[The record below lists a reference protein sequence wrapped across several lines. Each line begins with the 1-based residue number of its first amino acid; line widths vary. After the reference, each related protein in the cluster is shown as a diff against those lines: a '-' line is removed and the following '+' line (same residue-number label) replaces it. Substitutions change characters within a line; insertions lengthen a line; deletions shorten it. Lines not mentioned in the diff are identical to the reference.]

1 MCPDPSGC
9 FSPLLPQ
16 RYVTTGRIATVR
28 PTGPLPS
35 VTSLALEEAQIV
47 DPSGKQVSGAA
58 ASLGEDAELL
68 EAVGT
73 GQVSPQ

>member
-1 MCPDPSGC
+1 M
-9 FSPLLPQ
+9 
-16 RYVTTGRIATVR
+16 R

-47 DPSGKQVSGAA
+47 GPSGKQVSGAA
-58 ASLGEDAELL
+58 ALLGADAELL

-73 GQVSPQ
+73 GQVSP